1 MSISLYPSTIASRT
15 PLFRGFSRQEHSG
28 GLPFPPARDLPDP
41 GIKSVSPALMS
52 GGGLPTWWL
61 FSLRRPSS
69 GVYGLCGRVNSN
81 LQEGFCQGS
90 PSWTP
95 VACAP
100 FLWRAPTDPLL
111 HGGPS
116 STSRRLW
123 FSLLW
128 GRCSFPLGLIALQ
141 DGNLCFPQSCG
152 SPVIKS
158 HWPSRPDSMRIPGPS
173 VVSPGWETRLG
184 AQNLQDSFFGLTV
197 LQHVGHPRDG
207 CGIRFYCDCAPPG
220 VSLLLRLWT
229 WNISFS
235 GGFRVLLSVVVQQL
249 VVILELSR
257 AEMSAHISTLSS

>member
-69 GVYGLCGRVNSN
+69 GVYGLYGRVNSN

-128 GRCSFPLGLIALQ
+128 GRCSFPLGNALET
-141 DGNLCFPQSCG
+141 G
-152 SPVIKS
+152 I
-158 HWPSRPDSMRIPGPS
+158 
-173 VVSPGWETRLG
+173 SPGKGKATRQPPYSRTSPRAQLHRLAVPEGCLQQHGRSDQPLG
-184 AQNLQDSFFGLTV
+184 QSE
-197 LQHVGHPRDG
+197 
-207 CGIRFYCDCAPPG
+207 
-220 VSLLLRLWT
+220 
-229 WNISFS
+229 
-235 GGFRVLLSVVVQQL
+235 GF
-249 VVILELSR
+249 
-257 AEMSAHISTLSS
+257 

>member
-1 MSISLYPSTIASRT
+1 MYPSTIASQT

-69 GVYGLCGRVNSN
+69 GVYGLYGRVNSN
-81 LQEGFCQGS
+81 LQEGFCQGG
-90 PSWTP
+90 PSRTP

-100 FLWRAPTDPLL
+100 FLWQAPTDPHL

-116 STSRRLW
+116 STSRWLW

-128 GRCSFPLGLIALQ
+128 GRCSFPLGFIALQ
-141 DGNLCFPQSCG
+141 DWNLCFPQSCG

-158 HWPSRPDSMRIPGPS
+158 HWPSRPDSMRIPVP
-173 VVSPGWETRLG
+173 
-184 AQNLQDSFFGLTV
+184 
-197 LQHVGHPRDG
+197 
-207 CGIRFYCDCAPPG
+207 
-220 VSLLLRLWT
+220 LLYPQAGKPDL
-229 WNISFS
+229 
-235 GGFRVLLSVVVQQL
+235 GFRTFRTASLVLLFSSMWVTHVMGVGSNFTVTAPLLVSHFFFVFGHGISLFLVGSVSSCQW
-249 VVILELSR
+249 LSN
-257 AEMSAHISTLSS
+257 S